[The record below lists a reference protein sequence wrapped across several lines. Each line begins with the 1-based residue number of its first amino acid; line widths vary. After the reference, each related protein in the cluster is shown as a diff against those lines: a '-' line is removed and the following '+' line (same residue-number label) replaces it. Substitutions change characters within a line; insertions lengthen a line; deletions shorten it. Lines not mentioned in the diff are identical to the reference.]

1 MSSHTKPG
9 EDVYK
14 AALITSAANTLFALI
29 AGESSISHPFS
40 LSLLTL
46 PAAGAIT
53 TD

>member
-29 AGESSISHPFS
+29 AGESSISNPFS